1 MSREAFP
8 QDSNDPFNRSSNE
21 HTEACSWQP
30 DSHLSNALA
39 PKWNLQT
46 AKERKEQEDTVK
58 KLESK
63 LRKLKQRPDNHYT
76 YKRMPE
82 ASQSILSSE
91 SDIEDSVDPEN
102 QTEEEQ
108 EEGLP
113 LLWKNRSTALED
125 IPKKTESQYN
135 HSWRFIS
142 CCFNC

>member
-1 MSREAFP
+1 MYPKHSA
-8 QDSNDPFNRSSNE
+8 
-21 HTEACSWQP
+21 ACSWQP
-30 DSHLSNALA
+30 DSQLSNTIA

-46 AKERKEQEDTVK
+46 AKESQEHEDTIK

-63 LRKLKQRPDNHYT
+63 LRKLKQRPNNHYS

-91 SDIEDSVDPEN
+91 SDIEDSIDSDG
-102 QTEEEQ
+102 QAEEEQ

-113 LLWKNRSTALED
+113 LLWKSRSTALED
-125 IPKKTESQYN
+125 IPKKTEDQYN
-135 HSWRFIS
+135 HAWPFIT